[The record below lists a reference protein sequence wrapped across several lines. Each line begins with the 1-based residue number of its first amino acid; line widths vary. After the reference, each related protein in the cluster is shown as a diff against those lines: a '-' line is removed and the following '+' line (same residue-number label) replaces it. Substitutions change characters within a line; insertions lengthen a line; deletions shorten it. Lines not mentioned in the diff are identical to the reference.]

1 MVVSGLPQAALLP
14 LGPDTRCLAANRA
27 APYECG
33 DFEFNSFHRVIAPG
47 AEGGLRPMIQGL
59 NRFHIV
65 IVKPS

>member
-33 DFEFNSFHRVIAPG
+33 DFELNSFHRVMATG
-47 AEGGLRPMIQGL
+47 AEGGLRPIMQGL
-59 NRFHIV
+59 NMFHIFK
-65 IVKPS
+65 VKPS